1 MIDYRN
7 KIYHENCF
15 DVMRRMPDSCVDL
28 VLCDLPYGITAN
40 PWDTVLDLETFW
52 LQVWRIAKPEA
63 NVVLSAS
70 GSFVCT
76 LMASALE
83 NYKYKVVW
91 KKNFSTGHLTADF
104 MFMKCHEDFL
114 IFRKTGKGTFNP
126 QKTAAKP
133 RFYSYNQENG
143 RKSTNYGKQSG
154 MKGRATVYGD
164 RHPLDI
170 IEFDVVTRKGRVKH
184 PTQKPVALGRYL
196 VRTYTNPGD
205 LVFDPTTG
213 HGSFLLAAL
222 EERRDY
228 VGCETDLGYAEV
240 SAARLGKKKPDKL
253 PKTKKVTLS

>member
-40 PWDTVLDLETFW
+40 PWDTVIDLEAFW

-70 GSFVCT
+70 GSFVGV

-83 NYKYKVVW
+83 YYKYKVVW
-91 KKNFSTGHLTADF
+91 KKNRPSGHLQAGF

-126 QKTAAKP
+126 QKTAAPTIFKTHNSP
-133 RFYSYNQENG
+133 KGRVSSTYGKEPKITGNRFY
-143 RKSTNYGKQSG
+143 
-154 MKGRATVYGD
+154 AD
-164 RHPLDI
+164 RNPQDI
-170 IEFDVVTRKGRVKH
+170 IEFDVVERSDYKH

-228 VGCETDLGYAEV
+228 VGCETELGYSEV